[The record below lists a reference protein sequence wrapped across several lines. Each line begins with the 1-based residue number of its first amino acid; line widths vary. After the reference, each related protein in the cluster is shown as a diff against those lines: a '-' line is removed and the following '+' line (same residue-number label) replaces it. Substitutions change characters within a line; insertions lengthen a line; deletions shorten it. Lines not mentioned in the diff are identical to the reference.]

1 MITFFFFMSVQTLRH
16 NNLVNLLEVFRRK
29 HKIHMVFEY
38 CERTVLN
45 ELEASPRGYV
55 LYLLLE

>member
-1 MITFFFFMSVQTLRH
+1 
-16 NNLVNLLEVFRRK
+16 
-29 HKIHMVFEY
+29 MVFEY

-55 LYLLLE
+55 LCMSNGIPVIQIAVLRMENVEVCNSTGMPN